1 MKNIICLLFLI
12 LIGCDKSECG
22 KNVNTENS
30 AAKKV
35 SYNDFLRSVKNKSE
49 TEKKNYFFTFINYDV
64 PNYWMVH
71 LGHLT
76 EQQEIRSKKALH
88 ADILSPIRFLILDL
102 TSIERI

>member
-1 MKNIICLLFLI
+1 LVFLFLI
-12 LIGCDKSECG
+12 GCNKSECG

-35 SYNDFLRSVKNKSE
+35 SYNGFLRSVKINLKQ
-49 TEKKNYFFTFINYDV
+49 KRKITFSTLLIMMF
-64 PNYWMVH
+64 PIIGWVH